1 MCPTRSTQMRGVTDN
16 HRVDRTVLLRAL
28 RLQENNGKLAI
39 FKGSPVRDVNDQG
52 TEHGTSATIWEGY
65 IDFESD
71 PWPHISA
78 TAKKMSFRNF
88 MYAENDDDLS
98 FLSKEPSAD
107 FGTGSPSVS
116 INTEPPVVEVVPTDE
131 PVENTADSEHS
142 PRREEYVIHPG
153 SVAAKIRERK
163 CRTRGGSSKPP
174 VKRKLVQGASTSRQ
188 AVVDNAVNKGS
199 RELLKVIDQIRAE
212 CDVLKDRE
220 EARDQ
225 EYEELK
231 SKCEAAMADF
241 DKNPAVNVLREKIV
255 SLSREVKEHR
265 ANLDRMLLESQKW
278 TGYQVSLSTLESKVA
293 SLEAE
298 KAKLEVVEASL
309 RQELQN
315 AKLDR
320 AEVSLSTLESNV
332 ASLKA
337 EKVKLE
343 AVEASLRQELQNA
356 KLDRAEVVSIVVP
369 YVTMELVNSDDIGRL
384 VAKLVSA
391 SILFG
396 RCHAFE
402 KVARMKEPFDITKVK
417 GYRYSYKQE
426 HTRAGNELATATF
439 PFLADVVADP
449 HASIEA
455 LLSKTPPC
463 VATSGSN
470 KDSCAHFFRSILEG
484 YSLICSNVSSIT
496 GYSCCWFSV
505 QDTVFSSNSV
515 KATMLVVIWLQG

>member
-1 MCPTRSTQMRGVTDN
+1 
-16 HRVDRTVLLRAL
+16 
-28 RLQENNGKLAI
+28 
-39 FKGSPVRDVNDQG
+39 
-52 TEHGTSATIWEGY
+52 
-65 IDFESD
+65 
-71 PWPHISA
+71 
-78 TAKKMSFRNF
+78 MS
-88 MYAENDDDLS
+88 
-98 FLSKEPSAD
+98 
-107 FGTGSPSVS
+107 
-116 INTEPPVVEVVPTDE
+116 IPPVVEVVPTDE

-163 CRTRGGSSKPP
+163 CRTRSGSSKPP
-174 VKRKLVQGASTSRQ
+174 VKRKLVQGASTSRSTR
-188 AVVDNAVNKGS
+188 AKADTSKDDSLVLTIDKLCRTNAVNKGS
-199 RELLKVIDQIRAE
+199 RELLKVIDQIKAE

-220 EARDQ
+220 EARDH
-225 EYEELK
+225 EYEELN

-241 DKNPAVNVLREKIV
+241 DKNPVVNVLRVKI
-255 SLSREVKEHR
+255 
-265 ANLDRMLLESQKW
+265 
-278 TGYQVSLSTLESKVA
+278 VSLSTLESKVA

-298 KAKLEVVEASL
+298 KAKLEV
-309 RQELQN
+309 
-315 AKLDR
+315 
-320 AEVSLSTLESNV
+320 
-332 ASLKA
+332 
-337 EKVKLE
+337 
-343 AVEASLRQELQNA
+343 VEASLRQELQNA

-417 GYRYSYKQE
+417 GYRSSYKQE

-496 GYSCCWFSV
+496 GYSCCCFSV
-505 QDTVFSSNSV
+505 QDTVSSSSSV